1 MKQLLEQ
8 YAAYSLWANEQ
19 MMNTLLKQPA
29 AVLHEAT
36 PSSFPT
42 LFKTVLHMWDAESIW
57 WQRLEGAGSLTI
69 PSKVFSGD
77 AAALANGLLGQNRQW
92 LSWVN
97 ALPEASVQQ
106 NIRYKNLK
114 GVDFEDPI
122 YVILNHVF
130 NHGTYHRGQ
139 LVTMLRALG
148 ASEIPQTDFI
158 YWHRVVA
165 VG

>member
-19 MMNTLLKQPA
+19 LMNTIRQLPPSKHQ
-29 AVLHEAT
+29 EET

-42 LFKTVLHMWDAESIW
+42 LHKTVLHMWDAESIW
-57 WQRLEGAGSLTI
+57 WQRLEGTASLTI
-69 PSKVFSGD
+69 PSKVFTGEID
-77 AAALANGLLGQNRQW
+77 ALADGLLGQNRQW
-92 LSWVN
+92 LSRVK
-97 ALPEASVQQ
+97 AMSEAAVQQ
-106 NIRYKNLK
+106 PIRYKNLK
-114 GVDFEDPI
+114 GVDFEDPM

-148 ASEIPQTDFI
+148 VVEIPQTDFI

-165 VG
+165 V

>member
-19 MMNTLLKQPA
+19 LMNTLLKLSPSKLQ
-29 AVLHEAT
+29 EET

-42 LFKTVLHMWDAESIW
+42 LFKTLLHMWDAEAIW
-57 WQRLEGAGSLTI
+57 WQRMEGTAGLTI
-69 PSKVFSGD
+69 PSKVFTGD

-92 LSWVN
+92 LSWVKEQ
-97 ALPEASVQQ
+97 PEAALQ
-106 NIRYKNLK
+106 NSIRYKNLK
-114 GVDFEDPI
+114 GVDFEDPV

-148 ASEIPQTDFI
+148 VGEIPQTDFI
-158 YWHRVVA
+158 FWHRVV
-165 VG
+165 GG